1 MKVTL
6 VPSGQTVSEKLMRVW
21 RSAWKPADRR
31 PPWQW
36 CEDHVRVDDTSPF
49 PGKWRS
55 DTSPW
60 VREFMEVFARND
72 VNEISVMCSA
82 QSAKTQTIMCLLM
95 WALKEDPGP
104 IQYVMAASDEVKTF
118 ARTRLHPTIE
128 STPIVR
134 DLVTGDLGNTEIQF
148 PGAALLLT
156 GANSRSK
163 LQSNPKRYLFLD
175 EVRNY
180 PPGAYEMVRKRVRAF
195 WNSKILTISTPGAA
209 DDHVHR
215 AFLLGDQ
222 RRWHFACPCCGQL
235 QELTFKQLKWDTN
248 ETTRP
253 GGVWNFD
260 EVAKTIRYE
269 GTCGCVLHDDPATRK
284 RIAGI
289 GRWIRTNLNAPSNK
303 VSFTWNAMLPP
314 WVKWRDVV
322 EEFIVSWKALK
333 LGDHEPYKAFVN
345 ETLGEPWEDRLKEYT
360 DFGHLE
366 LRRREYSLGD
376 AYPEEATRFI
386 GIDVQQDHYRYVVR
400 AFGPLGASRLIAFGR
415 VETEGEVEALPA
427 KFGVRPVN
435 VMVDSGH
442 AAPKVYRLCAR
453 NPGWKAFKGTA
464 SDWFPGEDDN
474 GKPVRKLYHRS
485 EADPGLGT
493 REQGRKKIRLYL
505 WSNPGIKDVLASHML
520 GLGPE
525 WTLPKDTGSSM
536 EDYLAQITS
545 EKRVER
551 TDARG
556 HTHYEW
562 VRVRKDNHY
571 WDCECMILV
580 AAMISGVA
588 GITTEAIRLAFT
600 KAKEPAVEEPAA
612 ATA

>member
-1 MKVTL
+1 VKVIFRPGTA
-6 VPSGQTVSEKLMRVW
+6 SFKERIWQGW

-36 CEDHVRVDDTSPF
+36 CEDNVRVDDTSPF

-55 DTSPW
+55 DNSPW
-60 VREFMEVFARND
+60 VREFMETFSRND
-72 VNEISVMCSA
+72 VSEIAVMCSA

-104 IQYVMAASDEVKTF
+104 TQYVMAAHDEVKTF
-118 ARTRLHPTIE
+118 SRTRLHPTIDN
-128 STPIVR
+128 TPAVR
-134 DLVTGDLGNTEIQF
+134 ELVQGELGISEMDF

-156 GANSRSK
+156 GANSKSK

-195 WNSKILTISTPGAA
+195 WNSKVLVISTPGKVN
-209 DDHVHR
+209 DHVHR
-215 AFLLGDQ
+215 AFLDGDQ

-235 QELTFKQLKWDTN
+235 QELSFKQLRWDTT
-248 ETTRP
+248 EKTKP
-253 GGVWNFD
+253 GGRWNFD
-260 EVAKTIRYE
+260 EVYRTVRYE
-269 GTCGCVLHDDPATRK
+269 GTCGCILKDEPATRLH
-284 RIAGI
+284 IANV
-289 GRWIRTNLNAPSNK
+289 GRWIRTNPSAASDK

-314 WVKWRDVV
+314 WVKWQKVV

-333 LGDHEPYKAFVN
+333 LGDHEPYKAFIN

-366 LRRREYSLGD
+366 ARRREYAIGD
-376 AYPEEATRFI
+376 AAPDELTRFLAV
-386 GIDVQQDHYRYVVR
+386 DVQKDHFRYVCR

-415 VETEGEVEALPA
+415 VDTEGDLEALP
-427 KFGVRPVN
+427 VRLNVKAVN

-442 AAPKVYRLCAR
+442 EAPKVYRLCAR
-453 NPGWKAFKGTA
+453 NPGWKAFKGNG
-464 SDWFPGEDDN
+464 SEWFHGTDPVTD
-474 GKPVRKLYHRS
+474 KPVRKLFSRS

-493 REQGRKKIRLYL
+493 RDQGRRKIRLYL
-505 WSNPGIKDVLASHML
+505 WSNPGIKDILAEHML
-520 GLGPE
+520 GLGPD
-525 WTLPKDTGSSM
+525 WTIPNTNSPEMD
-536 EDYLAQITS
+536 DYLAQISS
-545 EKRVER
+545 EKRIEK

-556 HTHYEW
+556 RVSYEW
-562 VRVRKDNHY
+562 VQIRRDNHY

-580 AAMISGVA
+580 AAMISGAA
-588 GITTEAIRLAFT
+588 GISTEAKSRGA
-600 KAKEPAVEEPAA
+600 AAPNPPAA
-612 ATA
+612 PVAA